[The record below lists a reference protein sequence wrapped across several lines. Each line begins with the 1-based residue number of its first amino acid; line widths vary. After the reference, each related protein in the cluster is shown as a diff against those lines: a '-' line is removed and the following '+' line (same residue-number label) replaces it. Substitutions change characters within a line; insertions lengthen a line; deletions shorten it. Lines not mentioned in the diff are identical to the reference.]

1 MGAQYIKLTQ
11 FSPSLFHML
20 AGVCVSVVHIMSV
33 PIYNPTKI
41 HTYTHED
48 DITML

>member
-1 MGAQYIKLTQ
+1 MGAQYIKLAQ
-11 FSPSLFHML
+11 FSLSLFHML
-20 AGVCVSVVHIMSV
+20 AGVCMSVVHLMSV
-33 PIYNPTKI
+33 TIYSPIKI

>member
-1 MGAQYIKLTQ
+1 MSVQYIKIAQ
-11 FSPSLFHML
+11 FSLSLFYML
-20 AGVCVSVVHIMSV
+20 AGICMSV
-33 PIYNPTKI
+33 MRLMSVTIYSPTKI

>member
-1 MGAQYIKLTQ
+1 MSVEYIKLAQ

-20 AGVCVSVVHIMSV
+20 AGVCLPVVCLMSV
-33 PIYNPTKI
+33 TIYSPTKI
-41 HTYTHED
+41 RTYTHEG